1 MRMKRKKVEQI
12 SFSEK
17 GLRDDVL
24 ESAVAIGIP
33 EGTAGAIAEK
43 VAARTAVWVAT
54 RAVITSDD
62 LYRRVAQ
69 EAEKYSA
76 DLAYVYQNRGKII

>member
-1 MRMKRKKVEQI
+1 MRRKKVEQ
-12 SFSEK
+12 FDFNEK
-17 GLRDDVL
+17 SLRNDIL

-33 EGTAGAIAEK
+33 EGTAKAIAEK
-43 VAARTAVWVAT
+43 VAAKTAAWVTT
-54 RAVITSDD
+54 RAVITADD
-62 LYRRVAQ
+62 LSRRVAQ

>member
-1 MRMKRKKVEQI
+1 MKHKKVEQLN
-12 SFSEK
+12 FNEK
-17 GLRDDVL
+17 SLSDDIF

-33 EGTAGAIAEK
+33 EGTAQAIAEK
-43 VAARTAVWVAT
+43 VTAKTATWVRT

-62 LYRRVAQ
+62 LYRKVAQ

-76 DLAYVYQNRGKII
+76 DLAYVYQNHGKII